1 MGVFPGGS
9 AYNMARDV
17 AEGYIL
23 VTERTFKTYKPNDI
37 SEFLFETDR
46 YLREVRGN
54 QAPPGDL
61 EATQKRQR
69 KMQRLQQALTIA
81 NHVRSRRS

>member
-1 MGVFPGGS
+1 MSVFQGGS

-17 AEGYIL
+17 AEGYVL
-23 VTERTFKTYKPNDI
+23 VTERTFKPYSPNDL

-54 QAPPGDL
+54 QAPPGDV
-61 EATQKRQR
+61 EAVKKRQR